1 MTTEDQRAALD
12 AEGIDAMAAAGIP
25 RASITAWPHTLA
37 RSSVLGTAV
46 RGHAVQLYAAG
57 PEGRSFWF
65 AAASKPG
72 AAEHICHRAEMP
84 ASALKYVLRR
94 IPREAT

>member
-12 AEGIDAMAAAGIP
+12 AEGIAAMAAAGIP
-25 RASITAWPHTLA
+25 RASITAKPQLA
-37 RSSVLGTAV
+37 VASSVLTATV
-46 RGHAVQLYAAG
+46 RGYVVRLH
-57 PEGRSFWF
+57 
-65 AAASKPG
+65 